1 MFNNLIITI
10 MNATIFEIG
19 KNILKTESNRKSIY
33 KKELFSDCV
42 TDKEKKSLRIKL
54 RRKKDN
60 FIACYLANK
69 KNETK
74 LKELFS
80 AWKQYAEK
88 VYNDIYIIV
97 DNNSAKE
104 NISIC
109 NEFIEKFKSFEGTNK
124 KTTKRTTTKKP
135 VEKPKEKEIQVEA
148 TI

>member
-1 MFNNLIITI
+1 

-19 KNILKTESNRKSIY
+19 KNVLKTESSRKSIY

-54 RRKKDN
+54 RRKKDT

-88 VYNDIYIIV
+88 VYNDIHIIV
-97 DNNSAKE
+97 DNNSTKE

-124 KTTKRTTTKKP
+124 KTTKRATTKKP
-135 VEKPKEKEIQVEA
+135 VEKPKEKEEVQVEA

>member
-1 MFNNLIITI
+1 
-10 MNATIFEIG
+10 MNETIFEIG
-19 KNILKTESNRKSIY
+19 KSILKTESSRKSIY
-33 KKELFSDCV
+33 KKELFTNCV

-54 RRKKDN
+54 RRKKDT

-69 KNETK
+69 KNEAK

-80 AWKQYAEK
+80 AWKMYAEK

-97 DNNSAKE
+97 DNNSTKE

-124 KTTKRTTTKKP
+124 KTNQIKKTTTKK
-135 VEKPKEKEIQVEA
+135 VTNENPKEKEIKVET

>member
-1 MFNNLIITI
+1 

-19 KNILKTESNRKSIY
+19 KNILKTESSRKSIY
-33 KKELFSDCV
+33 KKELFSDCI

-54 RRKKDN
+54 RRKKDT
-60 FIACYLANK
+60 FISCYLANK
-69 KNETK
+69 KNEAK

-88 VYNDIYIIV
+88 VYNDVYIIV

-109 NEFIEKFKSFEGTNK
+109 NEFIERFKSFEGTNK
-124 KTTKRTTTKKP
+124 KATTTKRTTTKK
-135 VEKPKEKEIQVEA
+135 VTEKPKEKEMQIET

>member
-1 MFNNLIITI
+1 MS
-10 MNATIFEIG
+10 NATIFEIG
-19 KNILKTESNRKSIY
+19 KNILKTESSRKSIY
-33 KKELFSDCV
+33 KKELFAECV

-54 RRKKDN
+54 RRKKDT

-104 NISIC
+104 NIQIC
-109 NEFIEKFKSFEGTNK
+109 NEFIERFKSFEGTK
-124 KTTKRTTTKKP
+124 KTTGKKATTKKAT
-135 VEKPKEKEIQVEA
+135 EKPKEKEVQVEA

>member
-1 MFNNLIITI
+1 

-54 RRKKDN
+54 RRKKDT

-69 KNETK
+69 KNEAK

-88 VYNDIYIIV
+88 IYNDIYIIV

-109 NEFIEKFKSFEGTNK
+109 NEFIEKFKSFEGSGK
-124 KTTKRTTTKKP
+124 KANTTKKASTKKP
-135 VEKPKEKEIQVEA
+135 VEKPKEKSVQVET

>member
-1 MFNNLIITI
+1 
-10 MNATIFEIG
+10 MNSTIFEIG

-33 KKELFSDCV
+33 KKELFSECV

-54 RRKKDN
+54 RRKKDT

-69 KNETK
+69 KNEAK

-104 NISIC
+104 NIQIC
-109 NEFIEKFKSFEGTNK
+109 NEFIEKFKSFEGG
-124 KTTKRTTTKKP
+124 TKKATAKKATA
-135 VEKPKEKEIQVEA
+135 KPKEKPVQTET

>member
-1 MFNNLIITI
+1 

-54 RRKKDN
+54 RRKKDT

-69 KNETK
+69 KNEAK

-109 NEFIEKFKSFEGTNK
+109 NEFIEKFKSFEGSGK
-124 KTTKRTTTKKP
+124 KANTTKKASTKKP
-135 VEKPKEKEIQVEA
+135 VEKPKEKSVQVET

>member
-1 MFNNLIITI
+1 

-33 KKELFSDCV
+33 KKELFSECV
-42 TDKEKKSLRIKL
+42 TDREKKSLRIKL
-54 RRKKDN
+54 RRKKDT

-69 KNETK
+69 KNEAK

-109 NEFIEKFKSFEGTNK
+109 NDFIEKFKSFEGSGK
-124 KTTKRTTTKKP
+124 KANTTKKASTKKP
-135 VEKPKEKEIQVEA
+135 VEKPKEKSVQVET

>member
-1 MFNNLIITI
+1 

-33 KKELFSDCV
+33 KKELFADCV

-54 RRKKDN
+54 RRKKDT

-69 KNETK
+69 KNEAK

-97 DNNSAKE
+97 DNNSARE

-109 NEFIEKFKSFEGTNK
+109 NEFIERFKSFEGTIK
-124 KTTKRTTTKKP
+124 KTTTKKASTKKAS
-135 VEKPKEKEIQVEA
+135 EKPKEKPVQVET

>member
-1 MFNNLIITI
+1 
-10 MNATIFEIG
+10 MNTTIFEIG

-33 KKELFSDCV
+33 KKELFSECV

-54 RRKKDN
+54 RRKKDT

-69 KNETK
+69 NNEAK

-80 AWKQYAEK
+80 AWKKYAEQ

-104 NISIC
+104 NINIC
-109 NEFIEKFKSFEGTNK
+109 NEFIEKFKSFEGTK
-124 KTTKRTTTKKP
+124 KATAKK
-135 VEKPKEKEIQVEA
+135 VTNENPKEKEIKVETA
-148 TI
+148 ITAI